1 MAISVI
7 FIRVNLRVD
16 PRVCYRCHTDC
27 MRFNASSKI
36 LFLIAEGLPSAA
48 NDSSRRLSFSA
59 NDSHTLSGFPSQKSV
74 RVVDSEKGWWCS
86 FLHIFVHKK
95 EA

>member
-48 NDSSRRLSFSA
+48 NDS
-59 NDSHTLSGFPSQKSV
+59 HTLSGFPSQKSV